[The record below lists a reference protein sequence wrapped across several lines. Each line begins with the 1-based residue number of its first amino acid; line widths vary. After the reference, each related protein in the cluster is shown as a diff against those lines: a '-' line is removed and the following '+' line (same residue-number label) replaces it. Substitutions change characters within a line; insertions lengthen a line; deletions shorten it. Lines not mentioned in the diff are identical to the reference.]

1 MAIELTSA
9 TPDFLSLPFDIS
21 PPFFFALWCR
31 PETAADS
38 QIPVWLGDNAT
49 NLNDYSLFVPHDN
62 GNIWASSRLGGASLS
77 AVTPNGVFIAD
88 EWVHVVYIADAGGGL
103 ALYVN
108 GILHKMTQLPSSGSA
123 SGMDEIVIGRRSS
136 ASINLPFGERI
147 TRVALW
153 SGLPTQFVVD
163 ALNSGKWPGSIRP
176 ADLLFFVP
184 MVGNDSSWV
193 DLVTDVAMTVTGSVV
208 SEDDKTGLETV
219 DLGEL
224 IEPAKPSPVMVAV
237 VTNEVSGDT
246 VTRAVTV
253 VEGEDLIVVVHGR
266 GGTAPDISSLS
277 SDLDGAFIV
286 DVEVVHTV
294 FGAHIS
300 TSIGR
305 LMSPTAGA
313 HVITGV
319 LTGSPGLT
327 AIAVYRVTGIDPD
340 NPLVDT
346 GSKDTIV
353 GGSGDKIEAF
363 CFSGPD
369 TLGIVGSSC
378 NLSTLDP
385 IVSGD
390 SIGTERYDVDWTAED
405 GEFWGATA
413 DAGNRIT
420 PRMGLE
426 HAETTT
432 RAYAVAMAIYSGVS
446 EGTPRG
452 GVLLDLL
459 G

>member
-62 GNIWASSRLGGASLS
+62 GNIWASSRLGGSSIS
-77 AVTPNGVFIAD
+77 AVTPNGVLIAD
-88 EWVHVVYIADAGGGL
+88 EWIHVVYIADAGGGL

-224 IEPAKPSPVMVAV
+224 IEPAKPSPTIVEV
-237 VTNEVSGDT
+237 VTNQTSGAT
-246 VTRAVTV
+246 VTRSVTV
-253 VEGEDLIVVVHGR
+253 VEGEDLIVVVHSR
-266 GGTAPDISSLS
+266 GGTTPAISSLS
-277 SDLDGAFIV
+277 SDLDGALVV
-286 DVEVVHTV
+286 DEEAT
-294 FGAHIS
+294 FAGGIS
-300 TSIGR
+300 HVSTMIGR
-305 LMSPTAGA
+305 LMSPTVGT
-313 HVITGV
+313 HVITAV
-319 LTGSPGLT
+319 LTGTPDLS
-327 AIAVYRVTGIDPD
+327 AMAVYRVTGLDPTS
-340 NPLVDT
+340 PLVHT
-346 GSKDTIV
+346 GVVEKITV
-353 GGSGDKIEAF
+353 TSGDKIEAF
-363 CFSGPD
+363 CHAGPG
-369 TLGIVGSSC
+369 TFGVVGSSC
-378 NLSTLDP
+378 SASTLVP
-385 IVSGD
+385 AVASTSVGIQ
-390 SIGTERYDVDWTAED
+390 RYDVDWASVD

-413 DAGNRIT
+413 DTGNRIT

-426 HAETTT
+426 HAETTV
-432 RAYAVAMAIYSGVS
+432 RDYAVAMATYDGVS